1 MGAPEGDSSGSLASG
16 EFDRIYQ
23 YLREETEK
31 MDAVPSLGQA
41 PSKKKRGI
49 SYAVSKDCRRG
60 GCATVSASNDWL
72 YLALN
77 VRDGGDGLKVAQ
89 SPTMRIDFDS
99 SLEDEL
105 ALAFYERVASE
116 MQGSYSGNT
125 CWGKMRLPTIRTP
138 GGDFGIF
145 LKGETASIYT
155 GSKGEKRTALERE
168 FVRAAVNSGEALGIS
183 VGPYKAPG

>member
-1 MGAPEGDSSGSLASG
+1 
-16 EFDRIYQ
+16 
-23 YLREETEK
+23 

-41 PSKKKRGI
+41 PSRKKRGI

-77 VRDGGDGLKVAQ
+77 VRDEGDGLKVAQ

-99 SLEDEL
+99 SLDDESV
-105 ALAFYERVASE
+105 LAFYEKVASE
-116 MQGSYSGNT
+116 MEGNYSGET
-125 CWGKMRLPTIRTP
+125 RWGKMRLPTIRTP
-138 GGDFGIF
+138 GGDFGIL

-155 GSKGEKRTALERE
+155 GSRGEKRTALERE